1 MMLSQTALD
10 EIQTEIAKYPQ
21 GWAQAAVM
29 AALRIAQDERGW
41 VSDEVMK
48 TIAKLLDIEPIKVA
62 EVATFYTM
70 YDLAPPGRHKINV
83 CTNISCAL
91 RGSASIVGHLTDKL
105 GVGLGETTPD
115 GRFTLKEVECLAAC
129 GGAPAALINQDYCE
143 NLTPQRID
151 KILETLE

>member
-29 AALRIAQDERGW
+29 AALRIAQDECGW

-48 TIAKLLDIEPIKVA
+48 TIAKLLDIESIKVA

-70 YDLAPPGRHKINV
+70 YDLTPPGRHKINV

-151 KILETLE
+151 EILETLE